1 MALAKKCDI
10 CGKYYE
16 VSGDNYNKSANAIQI
31 RSRNL
36 TNTQYWELDTYDCCP
51 QCINSIVNL
60 IDNLKNPEGP
70 VKLGDL
76 LGNTEDDLK

>member
-10 CGKYYE
+10 CGKFYE
-16 VSGDNYNKSANAIQI
+16 FSGGNYDKPANAIQL
-31 RSRNL
+31 RSRNK

-51 QCINSIVNL
+51 KCIESILDHINKL
-60 IDNLKNPEGP
+60 RYPEGP

-76 LGNTEDDLK
+76 LGNTEDDID